1 VTAPVGQVTAARVAV
16 GAATAVR
23 WRLLLAGA
31 LGVGAAG
38 SAVALMAT
46 SAWLISR
53 AAQHP
58 PVLYLMVAIV
68 AVRFFG
74 IARGVLRYAERLV
87 GHDAALRGLRDEAA
101 WERVLRALPEGD
113 ALADLPPISE
123 HGAMAGIEDRWRRF
137 AVDGDPVATGVVAV
151 GDAWAAT
158 NPTLGR
164 GITLGVIHALHLRD
178 LVRAHLDRPLD
189 LALAWDEVTERE
201 MTPWYRATVW
211 HDRRKARQYAVA
223 AGLAEDVPD
232 PEWDRFLA
240 LGAAMQTDLDL
251 AVRFAE
257 RQAFLLEPP
266 EALLADDELVAKLDA
281 APVDWRD
288 HAGPSRA
295 EVLALLAG

>member
-1 VTAPVGQVTAARVAV
+1 MVPTPDTTDLGSVGLLRLPADQGTAGIAVITAA
-16 GAATAVR
+16 G
-23 WRLLLAGA
+23 
-31 LGVGAAG
+31 
-38 SAVALMAT
+38 
-46 SAWLISR
+46 
-53 AAQHP
+53 
-58 PVLYLMVAIV
+58 
-68 AVRFFG
+68 
-74 IARGVLRYAERLV
+74 
-87 GHDAALRGLRDEAA
+87 DAALRGLRDEAA

-113 ALADLPPISE
+113 ALADLPPIWE
-123 HGAMAGIEDRWRRF
+123 HAAMAGIEDRWRRF